1 MPDTSAETGPIQSS
15 NPQFHLRGSGTNRPS
30 RRPCVRARR
39 QLCGGEPMTIYLTRG
54 GGNETRVEEIEDKLR
69 STIPDLKRV
78 PRIEDIDRRSTH
90 SPEQSIV
97 VLVAAGPEDSNVE
110 NLIDLVRRRPR
121 NIFFIVVG
129 GDISARDYKRLIQSG
144 NADWV
149 AEAGLP
155 HEILDIVGRVGGP
168 ARDDVAAQSPVAVSF
183 VPSAGGAGNSTLAIE
198 TAVHL
203 VKDKSTQDAKVALV
217 DLDFQSSHVCDYLD
231 IAPKFQFEEI
241 VAAPGRLDDQL
252 LSAFISRHSSGLDVF
267 AASRSRF
274 HTRDLDVEAL
284 SALFDRMAHRYA
296 YIIIDLPLSVHSW
309 TIPVLA
315 ASKGILVTGLNT
327 IPGLRQ
333 IEETLR
339 ALRAEAGITADVRT
353 VVNRCD
359 VGLLGKVA
367 RGDHVA
373 RILGEEK
380 RLFVRN
386 ARVAIEC
393 VNVGT
398 PMTIAYPSDKAVKDL
413 AAISKFCA
421 GLKSAAPRRL

>member
-1 MPDTSAETGPIQSS
+1 MT
-15 NPQFHLRGSGTNRPS
+15 
-30 RRPCVRARR
+30 RAK
-39 QLCGGEPMTIYLTRG
+39 
-54 GGNETRVEEIEDKLR
+54 VDEIEDKLK

-78 PRIEDIDRRSTH
+78 SRVEDIDQRSVNGA
-90 SPEQSIV
+90 ERSIV
-97 VLVAAGPEDSNVE
+97 VLVAATPKHANVDD
-110 NLIDLVRRRPR
+110 LIEVVRRHPR
-121 NIFFIVVG
+121 NLFFIVVG
-129 GDISARDYKRLIQSG
+129 GDISAQDYKRLIQSG

-155 HEILDIVGRVGGP
+155 HEVLDIVGRVSAP
-168 ARDDVAAQSPVAVSF
+168 ARDDVAVESPVVVSF
-183 VPSAGGAGNSTLAIE
+183 TPSAGGVGNSTLAIE

-203 VKDKSTQDAKVALV
+203 VRDKSTKAAKVALV

-241 VAAPGRLDDQL
+241 VAAPDRLDDHL
-252 LSAFISRHSSGLDVF
+252 LSAFISHHSSGLDVL

-274 HTRDLDVEAL
+274 HARDLSVEAL
-284 SALFDRMAHRYA
+284 SALFDRMAQRYA
-296 YIIIDLPLSVHSW
+296 TIIIDLPLSVHAW
-309 TIPVLA
+309 TIPLLA

-339 ALRAEAGITADVRT
+339 ALRAEATITAECASGGQPMRIWP
-353 VVNRCD
+353 
-359 VGLLGKVA
+359 LGQVA
-367 RGDHVA
+367 RADHVA

-380 RLFVRN
+380 RLLVRN

-398 PMTIAYPSDKAVKDL
+398 PITLAYPSDKSVKDI
-413 AAISKFCA
+413 AAISAFCA
-421 GLKSAAPRRL
+421 GLNSAPPRRL